1 MNTHSFQAA
10 EKMILRGRVEEGSFT
25 NCGWVLSTL
34 LQEGYWEPIIL
45 AGLHLV
51 LGKGM
56 GICT

>member
-1 MNTHSFQAA
+1 
-10 EKMILRGRVEEGSFT
+10 MILRGRVEEGSFT